1 MTFYKGPKQ
10 FFGLTIRNGSVGTPL
25 CRRDEG
31 VFFPLFFPI
40 MPPFYFFQR
49 KKNCSRIYWDRLLS
63 SSRGKKLNI
72 IINLKCYFFYQP
84 EVKFS
89 QEAEGHLK
97 HLSNPTLPAKFRSE
111 TRYFLL
117 TATQQLKPKAIS
129 VIIFDLKRRSS
140 SKCSF
145 PLRKQKKCFFAEQS
159 NHQICFIFPFI
170 TQKRLSSE
178 RISQHLCSC
187 LFNPSWFQ

>member
-1 MTFYKGPKQ
+1 MSHPRRVKGVSSPESAALKQATSQRPSLPKIKPLRNLDCNLQEEKAGETRSHSQTVTFYKGPKQ

-31 VFFPLFFPI
+31 VFFPLVFSI

-72 IINLKCYFFYQP
+72 IINLKCYLFYQP

-97 HLSNPTLPAKFRSE
+97 HLSNPTLPAKFRSG

-117 TATQQLKPKAIS
+117 TAIQ
-129 VIIFDLKRRSS
+129 
-140 SKCSF
+140 
-145 PLRKQKKCFFAEQS
+145 
-159 NHQICFIFPFI
+159 
-170 TQKRLSSE
+170 
-178 RISQHLCSC
+178 
-187 LFNPSWFQ
+187 